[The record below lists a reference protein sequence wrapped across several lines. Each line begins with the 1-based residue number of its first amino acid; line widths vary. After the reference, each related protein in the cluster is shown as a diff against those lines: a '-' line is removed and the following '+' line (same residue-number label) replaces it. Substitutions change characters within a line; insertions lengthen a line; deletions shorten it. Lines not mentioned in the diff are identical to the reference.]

1 MWDAIIWSSAGRN
14 TNSYKHKAFFAE
26 GTKTPSVV
34 SEGFMVDF
42 ERSTITGDNGV
53 TNMVKERVF
62 VVGWAANLNQ
72 RASAT
77 SRPKVRDQ
85 TFAILLGSKPGG
97 SVDEPGDS
105 VLATQA
111 SASTG
116 GVPVPPTVAMVH
128 ALVGEARDVSDAV
141 IADYKQAVADRIL
154 LTKAE
159 ATAKVKRNT
168 EDMAAAAIAQ
178 RTSKDTEK
186 SEAEAKR
193 GAITSPKTP
202 KDPVES
208 ASRRKAG
215 KKASRIRCAARLKK
229 EQAEIGADAMSD
241 APKIPKLSAKRKR
254 KEEDLVEEVVLDSE
268 SEIEEPGWT
277 SPPPVVT

>member
-1 MWDAIIWSSAGRN
+1 
-14 TNSYKHKAFFAE
+14 
-26 GTKTPSVV
+26 
-34 SEGFMVDF
+34 MVDF
-42 ERSTITGDNGV
+42 ERSTITGDTGV
-53 TNMVKERVF
+53 TNMVKERAF
-62 VVGWAANLNQ
+62 VVGWANLDQ

-85 TFAILLGSKPGG
+85 TYAILLGSKPGG

-141 IADYKQAVADRIL
+141 IADYKQAVADRII

-159 ATAKVKRNT
+159 ATAQVKRNT
-168 EDMAAAAIAQ
+168 DDMAAAAIAQ

-202 KDPVES
+202 KDPVEI
-208 ASRRKAG
+208 ASRRRAG
-215 KKASRIRCAARLKK
+215 KAASRARCAARDARKK
-229 EQAEIGADAMSD
+229 EEAKIDADAVSD
-241 APKIPKLSAKRKR
+241 APKSPKRSAKRKR